1 MILILMFIFSFLTA
15 FCFAFVYDA
24 PKRLF
29 VPAGLC
35 GACGYI
41 VYYIATVL
49 LNVDSIY
56 ASLLGSFT
64 LGILSHIMARL
75 VKSPVILFMIP
86 GIIPLVPGSIFFKAA
101 QKLLT
106 LDFVQASDIFIRA
119 TLIAGAI
126 AVGLLFSDQIAKS
139 FIRKPVQIIKPKRK
153 RIE

>member
-35 GACGYI
+35 GGCGYI
-41 VYYIATVL
+41 VYHIATVI

-75 VKSPVILFMIP
+75 EKSPVILFMIP

>member
-24 PKRLF
+24 PMRLF

-35 GACGYI
+35 GGCGYI

>member
-35 GACGYI
+35 GGCGYI
-41 VYYIATVL
+41 VYHIATVI

>member
-29 VPAGLC
+29 VPARLC
-35 GACGYI
+35 GGCGYI

>member
-1 MILILMFIFSFLTA
+1 MW
-15 FCFAFVYDA
+15 
-24 PKRLF
+24 
-29 VPAGLC
+29 G
-35 GACGYI
+35 CGYI